1 MPVNHTRIPSWL
13 NVTVPAGSDQ
23 KLQEMMQLLE
33 KHYLNSVCQS
43 ARCPNIAHCFSMK
56 TVTFMIL
63 GDVCTRNCLFCG
75 VTKGMPRTPDPEE
88 AGHIA
93 EAVVYLKLRHAVITS
108 VTRDDLCD
116 GGASHF
122 AKVVDETRIRN
133 PHTVHELL
141 IPDFKG
147 SHEALQVVVN
157 SKPDII
163 GHNIETV
170 PRVFKQVRK
179 EANFERSL
187 ALLGRVKTLHGSILT
202 KSGFMVGLGETQ
214 EEVIALLAMLRGV
227 ACDIVT
233 IGQYLRPSSSQTPII
248 EYITPSTF
256 EYYQEK
262 AMEMGFKTAL
272 SGPLVRSSFNAS
284 ELLDSINENRRSPL
298 ANLSAGISN
307 ILSEEIKT
315 TPLSG

>member
-13 NVTVPAGSDQ
+13 NATVPAGSDQ
-23 KLQEMMQLLE
+23 KLQDMRKLLA
-33 KHYLNSVCQS
+33 KYHLNSVCQS
-43 ARCPNIAHCFSMK
+43 ARCPNIARCFSMG

-63 GDVCTRNCLFCG
+63 GDICTRNCFFCG
-75 VTKGMPRTPDPEE
+75 VTKGMPCKPDPEE

-93 EAVVYLKLRHAVITS
+93 EAVAYLKLRHAVITS

-116 GGASHF
+116 GGAGHF
-122 AKVVDETRIRN
+122 AKVVEESRIRN
-133 PHTVHELL
+133 SHTVHELL

-147 SHEALQVVVN
+147 SNEALQTVVH

-170 PRVFKQVRK
+170 PRIFRQIRK

-187 ALLGRVKTLHGSILT
+187 ALLGRVKPLRNSILT
-202 KSGFMVGLGETQ
+202 KSGFMVGVGETKK
-214 EEVIALLAMLRGV
+214 EVIALLAMLRDVG
-227 ACDIVT
+227 CDIVT
-233 IGQYLRPSSSQTPII
+233 IGQYLRPSSSQIPVI

-256 EYYQEK
+256 EHYREK
-262 AMEMGFKTAL
+262 AMEMGFMAAL

-284 ELLDSINENRRSPL
+284 ELLDSIERKPL
-298 ANLSAGISN
+298 F
-307 ILSEEIKT
+307 
-315 TPLSG
+315 TPPEPPMRAFPTS